1 MSWNNKKVG
10 LALGGGGARGL
21 AHIGVLSVLE
31 EEGIGVDAIAGTS
44 MGAIIGGAY
53 ACGVTPRE
61 LKRMVVRY
69 LKSPEFQSSV
79 IHAISP
85 GNNVKDPRITQIISA
100 YLKSRYHMMRT
111 LFKPGAVPLQDF
123 QSMINYFIPDQKIQD
138 TRIPFRAVATDLISG
153 DQIVFTEGS
162 LREAVLA
169 SCAVPGA
176 IDPFKNGDMLLSD
189 GGITSLVPVNVLR
202 ESGADMVIAVT
213 VERNILYNGAIK
225 TATDVVTRA
234 GEITAYRLK
243 DYELKKADVVIRPK
257 MRDSHWS
264 DFSRAPE
271 LIRDGED
278 AAREAL
284 SEIHKRLPLS
294 IRVKK
299 FLSRLKMNQ
308 R

>member
-31 EEGIGVDAIAGTS
+31 EEDIGVDIIAGTS
-44 MGAIIGGAY
+44 VGAIIGGAY

-69 LKSPEFQSSV
+69 LKSPEFQSSI
-79 IHAISP
+79 IHTLSPTDDVTDSRFAQLIS
-85 GNNVKDPRITQIISA
+85 G
-100 YLKSRYHMMRT
+100 YLKSRYHMIRT
-111 LFKPGAVPLQDF
+111 FFKPGAVPLQDF
-123 QSMINYFIPDQKIQD
+123 QSMINYFIPERKIQD
-138 TRIPFRAVATDLISG
+138 TRIPFRAVSTDLISG
-153 DQIVFTEGS
+153 EQIVFAEGS

-176 IDPFKNGDMLLSD
+176 IDPLKSGDRLLSD
-189 GGITSLVPVNVLR
+189 GGITSLVPVNALW
-202 ESGADMVIAVT
+202 EAGADMVIAVT
-213 VERNILYNGAIK
+213 VERNMLFNGNIK
-225 TATDVVTRA
+225 KAKDVVTRA

-243 DYELKKADVVIRPK
+243 DYELEKADVVIRPRT
-257 MRDSHWS
+257 RDSHWA
-264 DFSRAPE
+264 DFSKASE

-284 SEIHKRLPLS
+284 SEIRKRLPLS

-299 FLSRLKMNQ
+299 FLGRFKMNQ